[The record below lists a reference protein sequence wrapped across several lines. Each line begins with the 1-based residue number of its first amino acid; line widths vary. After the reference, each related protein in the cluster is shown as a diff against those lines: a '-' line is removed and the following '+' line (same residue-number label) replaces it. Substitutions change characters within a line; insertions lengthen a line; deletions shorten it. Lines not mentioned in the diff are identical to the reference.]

1 MAIAVVGAA
10 RVQFGADIID
20 FETGAHRV
28 QSITEQVS
36 EKFKELE
43 KTVRTVGL
51 VMTAAITVPFAA
63 MVRAVDRGAG
73 SFEGQMKRVE
83 AALDNVSGEQLKA
96 LSDQARQLGPA
107 VGKGATEAASGIEE
121 LGLAGVSTADI
132 LGGGLKATLDLAAAG
147 MVEVAPA
154 AGLVTDVLGQFKK
167 TAADLP
173 QIVQQVT
180 GAMDASKFGFDDFRL
195 ALGQGGAVAA
205 ESGVSFIDFATAIAA
220 TSTQFTSG
228 SDAGTSFRAYIQS
241 LTGNSEEARA
251 AMKKLGVQFFD
262 TNGRLM
268 PLAEQAQVLRNAF
281 GDLTDESKGKSFKAI
296 FGDDAAKTAIGLM
309 SQARAG
315 FERMQA
321 TVAGGDVEA
330 KIAKRLEGAEAAG
343 NRVRVAWESVKI
355 ALGLDTGLLTI
366 TAAIKNAFAGF
377 LEMIA
382 RASPAVH
389 MIGAAFAGLASLMGP
404 LIAIFATIGAH
415 MLAYFVSGFGL
426 VGKAIALIVS
436 PVTTILQMLGE
447 AGLMRV
453 LGMVGARLAALLGP
467 VGLAIGAFIL
477 MRDNILP
484 VLGQIWDKLTT
495 TLGPP
500 LAAIIGKVGAI
511 FSTLASGPAATALSA
526 LMGLLGGL
534 ADVLGV
540 VVAGVLAIVGEL
552 LVRTLSAGVSV
563 IGGFVGAVEGM
574 VSAVSALLTGDFA
587 GAWNALLGA
596 VTSIMDGMVDAV
608 VSMVPDL
615 ELPLRTAYEAA
626 KAWLADGFGSVL
638 TWVSEAVG
646 SAVTYVASVF
656 PNVVA
661 AAKGVYEGVK
671 GWLVDKFGGILSWVS
686 SAAAF
691 ISDRFAE
698 IKKNLGLGD
707 AAAASAPAAPPAPKP
722 VAAPPAAPKR
732 SVDLDEDKKKK
743 KREKKGRNTTYDA
756 TNREQLRLQNELEA
770 ARLRG
775 DRETEQRIQNRLD
788 LEKQIEAYQRTGLTH
803 EQARVLAQR
812 DMTDLAAARAQAVA
826 REIADEQQQVAL
838 DVAQLGNNA
847 ALEDSLSRQ
856 VELKRRI
863 AFYYA
868 QTRDLAEATRLAEAD
883 QAKVDAARLAVR
895 ERWFAEDAQDR
906 ELRLAQARGE
916 SEERIRLLQREI
928 DIRERARELERQG
941 MGADEAAR
949 RAATEWSEGEK
960 ARQTGVFRD
969 TFKAGVQAAMGG
981 DLKDWFQNWWRDRV
995 AKGMED
1001 ALNSLADLISN
1012 LFSKAGQGAASSG
1025 GGILGA
1031 LGGAL
1036 GAVFGKSPSSG
1047 IGAINTTTWGEAGAV
1062 SLGFD
1067 SSNLPKF
1074 NTGGSFR
1081 VGGMAGIDRN
1091 VVSMKLSRGEMVDI
1105 TKPGSEREAPP
1116 AVVQLAVEEGSLFRP
1131 VVRQEAGNVSVQTT
1145 RTKARADARAQ
1156 SRRLR

>member
-36 EKFKELE
+36 DKFKELE

-96 LSDQARQLGPA
+96 LSDQARQLGPT
-107 VGKGATEAASGIEE
+107 VGKGATEAATGIEE
-121 LGLAGVSTADI
+121 LGLAGLSTADI

-147 MVEVAPA
+147 MSDVAPA
-154 AGLVTDVLGQFKK
+154 AGLVTDVMGQFKQ

-173 QIVQQVT
+173 RVVQQVV
-180 GAMDASKFGFDDFRL
+180 GSMDASKFGFEDFQL
-195 ALGQGGAVAA
+195 AVAQGGGVAA
-205 ESGVSFIDFATAIAA
+205 AAGVSFGEFATAIAA
-220 TSTQFTSG
+220 TSTQFSSG
-228 SDAGTSFRAYIQS
+228 SDAGTSFKTYIQS
-241 LTGNSEEARA
+241 LVPASDEAARV
-251 AMKKLGVQFFD
+251 MKTLGIQFFD
-262 TNGRLM
+262 TDGRM
-268 PLAEQAQVLRNAF
+268 KPLAEQAEVLRKTL
-281 GDLTDESKGKSFKAI
+281 GDLSDESKNEALKTI
-296 FGDDAAKTAIGLM
+296 FGSDAARTAIALM
-309 SQARAG
+309 EQGREG
-315 FERMQA
+315 FQRYA
-321 TVAGGDVEA
+321 DVVAGGDVEG

-552 LVRTLSAGVSV
+552 LVRTLGAGVSV

-707 AAAASAPAAPPAPKP
+707 AAAATAPAAPPAPKP
-722 VAAPPAAPKR
+722 VAAPPPTPKR
-732 SVDLDEDKKKK
+732 SVDFDKDKKK

-756 TNREQLRLQNELEA
+756 TNREQLHLQNELEA

-1012 LFSKAGQGAASSG
+1012 LFSKAGQGAANSG

-1047 IGAINTTTWGEAGAV
+1047 IGAINTTSWGEAGAV

-1081 VGGMAGIDRN
+1081 VGGMSGIDRN